1 MPLSPS
7 ADKLADHLQS
17 LDFVEV
23 YAHHDADG
31 IAAAAI
37 LCTALSRCHIPFHLR
52 ILPTITADQVP
63 PDRPVLLCD
72 FGSSFHDLV
81 DSAMVIDHHIPLFT
95 GEFHVNPRLHGIDG
109 DRELSTSGAAYFVAE
124 KMGDN
129 RDLAGLA
136 LLGVIGDRQE
146 YSGLNREILNEGIGH
161 GIIST
166 RRGCTL
172 PGRELFERLLLSTDP
187 YLPSVTG
194 SEEVCRALTA
204 SLGADASV
212 EEDPLFL
219 SRLVLSVGDDASAD
233 AILRIYG
240 DVYDLEREVIPDA
253 PSLAALVDACG
264 KSGYG
269 GLAASLCLGDPSGI
283 SEAWDHFRV
292 FRKRV
297 IQGVQSV
304 ASIGHGWYRLDDSLV
319 ASDIADLLSHDRLLQ
334 DPVFV
339 LVDDGEICRV
349 SARSPPEN
357 GVNLGEIVKSAA
369 AFVGGSGGGHNRR
382 AGATIPQGS
391 VDAFRQAVGEA
402 TFS

>member
-1 MPLSPS
+1 M
-7 ADKLADHLQS
+7 LAEHLQS

-23 YAHHDADG
+23 CAHHDADG

-52 ILPTITADQVP
+52 VLPAITADQVP

-72 FGSSFHDLV
+72 FGSSFHDLA

-146 YSGLNREILNEGIGH
+146 YSGPNREILNQGIGH

-172 PGRELFERLLLSTDP
+172 PGRELFERLFLSTDP

-194 SEEVCRALTA
+194 NEDVCRELAA
-204 SLGADASV
+204 SPEADLSA

-219 SRLVLSVGDDASAD
+219 SRLVLSVGDTASAE
-233 AILRIYG
+233 ALLRIYG
-240 DVYDLEREVIPDA
+240 DAYALEREVVPDA
-253 PSLAALVDACG
+253 PTLAALVDACG
-264 KSGYG
+264 KSGHG
-269 GLAASLCLGDPSGI
+269 GLAASLCLGDSSGI
-283 SEAWDHFRV
+283 PEAWDHFKA
-292 FRKRV
+292 FRER
-297 IQGVQSV
+297 IIAGIRSV
-304 ASIGHGWYRLDDSLV
+304 TSLGEGWYRLDDPV
-319 ASDIADLLSHDRLLQ
+319 AASDIADILSHDCLSH
-334 DPVFV
+334 DPIFV
-339 LVDDGEICRV
+339 LVDDGGICRV
-349 SARSPPEN
+349 SARAPPDN
-357 GVNLGEIVKSAA
+357 GINLGDIVKDAA
-369 AFVGGSGGGHNRR
+369 AYAGGSGGGHNRR
-382 AGATIPQGS
+382 AGAMIPQQN
-391 VDAFRQAVGEA
+391 VDVFRKAVMEA
-402 TFS
+402 GFS